1 MNVFTLFGWD
11 SKDRLAPLLFKVRI
25 LFGFL
30 LLSITLNFLR
40 LLNLRSE
47 YLILSFVEFDM
58 FPISSSLLGDLKSA
72 WRLLWNFTWT
82 LLALSFVGHVRIGVR
97 LTFFL
102 TIRWASIVNK
112 RRPRKQPPSSDFL
125 FESLHSL
132 QGRLSLSVDTQY
144 FSDFLVVEYIG
155 NGLGFELTELSKKI
169 HAAIGLGDVFQV
181 PRRAKYFTLEQNNR
195 ND

>member
-1 MNVFTLFGWD
+1 MNVFSLFGWD
-11 SKDRLAPLLFKVRI
+11 SKDLLAPLLFKVRI
-25 LFGFL
+25 LFVFL

-40 LLNLRSE
+40 L
-47 YLILSFVEFDM
+47 SFEFDM
-58 FPISSSLLGDLKSA
+58 FLISSSLLGDLKSA

-82 LLALSFVGHVRIGVR
+82 LVALSFVGHVRIGVR

-112 RRPRKQPPSSDFL
+112 RRPRKQPPSRDFL